1 MRLLIVIPTLDEEGA
16 LGPLLEIARELGDG
30 VVVAD
35 GGSTDATLEIARR
48 GGVATVRSKPGR
60 GGQLNHGVEALP
72 PAQEGDVLFFLHAD
86 VRPPAS
92 ARDEIRRAVEA
103 GAVGGGFRV
112 RYEDPPRLLAWGCR
126 WIDLRTRWSGWPLGD
141 QGQFVR
147 RDVFEELGGFRP
159 WPILEDLDFVR
170 RLARR
175 GEVALVESPV
185 VASARRFRHQGL
197 LRTVAV
203 DWLIF
208 AAYFAGV
215 SPHRLGRFYRQ
226 VR

>member
-1 MRLLIVIPTLDEEGA
+1 MRLLIVIPTLDEEDVLA
-16 LGPLLEIARELGDG
+16 PLLAIARDLGDA

-35 GGSTDATLEIARR
+35 GGSADQTLDIARR
-48 GGVATVRSKPGR
+48 AGVETVTSTAGRGVQLDRGVA
-60 GGQLNHGVEALP
+60 ALP
-72 PAQEGDVLFFLHAD
+72 PAEEGDVLFFLHAD
-86 VRPPAS
+86 VRPPSS
-92 ARDEIRRAVEA
+92 AREEIRRAIGD

-112 RYEDPPRLLAWGCR
+112 RYDDPPRLLAWGER

-159 WPILEDLDFVR
+159 WPILEDLDLVR

-175 GEVALVESPV
+175 GEVALVETPILASP
-185 VASARRFRHQGL
+185 RRFRRQGL
-197 LRTVAV
+197 LRTVAL

-215 SPHRLGRFYRQ
+215 SPRRLGRLYRH